1 MIKRTDVKQSSF
13 YSLCPCEGDNL
24 SVAKP
29 GFPPRAPPFRA
40 RKLLQVVEMCS
51 GTGGAMDAAVSDIKR
66 CADLFLFST
75 TFYSQSL
82 TPLKPQGN
90 SAFPPSH
97 PAQRRWPKTSRA
109 ATPISH
115 NQTTNQ
121 AATLSHNITT
131 FTPSDTTPKY
141 PQYKPQASHKPP
153 AAVQPGSWNS
163 RPYRPRS
170 TPYSAPYQ

>member
-1 MIKRTDVKQSSF
+1 MAANRRRS
-13 YSLCPCEGDNL
+13 
-24 SVAKP
+24 
-29 GFPPRAPPFRA
+29 RA
-40 RKLLQVVEMCS
+40 
-51 GTGGAMDAAVSDIKR
+51 GGAACHHQQPASPRRPFTNRSSTATITSQPSSAAPR
-66 CADLFLFST
+66 
-75 TFYSQSL
+75 
-82 TPLKPQGN
+82 
-90 SAFPPSH
+90 
-97 PAQRRWPKTSRA
+97 PKTSRA

-163 RPYRPRS
+163 RPYRLDQHHIRLLINKRIHQLHPLRL
-170 TPYSAPYQ
+170 